1 MATKVRTKAA
11 TEVAIKVTT
20 KVATKMATKLATK
33 VATKVARKVAKQ
45 KTFMDF
51 IINIEL
57 LMSPSNT
64 LAYFMSLFG
73 AVDFE
78 GKRGKVNFLD
88 FKASHTIVTLTK
100 LVIHGILDN
109 NVKT

>member
-1 MATKVRTKAA
+1 
-11 TEVAIKVTT
+11 
-20 KVATKMATKLATK
+20 
-33 VATKVARKVAKQ
+33 
-45 KTFMDF
+45 
-51 IINIEL
+51 
-57 LMSPSNT
+57 MSPSNT
-64 LAYFMSLFG
+64 LAYYMSLFG

-109 NVKT
+109 YVKTTQKLQTSGAGTRVLIGIR